1 MGAKFKAPLDSRC
14 FAEMEE
20 QHFRLPLPPYVCLSF
35 ALLSFLSF
43 SASTSLSLPPCFVF
57 HPPFI
62 PSLYLASSPLLF
74 FSPPPPSHC
83 LLLFLLSI
91 FNSAVRLVLRR
102 PSFVLSPLSLYL
114 NLAFITY
121 ASLSNLTDIDQRAA
135 VGMLSWCKFVHRA
148 QHLTLEI
155 QTEP

>member
-62 PSLYLASSPLLF
+62 PSLYLASSPLL
-74 FSPPPPSHC
+74 PPPTHC

-91 FNSAVRLVLRR
+91 FNSAVRSVLRR
-102 PSFVLSPLSLYL
+102 PSFVPPPPFVSQSGFHHVCQSFKSDRHWSARSSRGCCPG
-114 NLAFITY
+114 
-121 ASLSNLTDIDQRAA
+121 ASLL
-135 VGMLSWCKFVHRA
+135 
-148 QHLTLEI
+148 
-155 QTEP
+155 TEPNI